1 MEEKLYDYMDWAEI
15 EAVVYSEENHPRDI
29 LGPRVT
35 EDGILIQAFF
45 PGATRAA
52 VHTIRDGKQT
62 EMVCEDEAGFFAVLL
77 PGKKIPSYTLIYWD
91 GDGNQMEHYDPYAY
105 PMQFTEQ
112 EQKQFENGI
121 CYSIYEKLGAHP
133 VKIDGVSGVYFAVWA
148 PNAIRVSVVGN
159 FNNWDGRAY
168 QMNLLESGI
177 YELFIPG
184 VRAGDIYKYEIKAKG
199 GLTYLKSDPYANAA
213 QLRPNNASVVVDLG
227 KYAWQDE
234 NWMKKRGVTQGDKA
248 PISVYEVH
256 LGSWKKPDDGREFYN
271 YREIAPMLASYV
283 KELGYTHVELMPVM
297 EHPLDESW
305 GYQVTGYYAPTARYG
320 TPDDFRYFM
329 DTMHQNDIGVI
340 LDWVPAHF
348 PRDTFGLSAFDG
360 TCLYEHFDP
369 RQGSHPHWG
378 TLIYNYGRPEVKNFL
393 IANALFWAKE
403 YHADGIRMDAVAS
416 MLYLDYGKQDGEW
429 VANIYGGNEN
439 LEAIEFLKHLNSI
452 FKKEFPDAL
461 LIAEESTAW
470 PKVPFTE
477 QMRDEGYTILCPQ
490 MAPIHFDLVKEVF
503 RGAGYNLELL
513 PSTDHDA
520 VEAGLRY
527 VNNDICYPSILVT
540 GQIMEAIE
548 SGRYDLSK
556 TAVVISQTGGGCRAT
571 NYIALI
577 RKALRESGHP
587 EIPVI
592 SLSAVALGEDN
603 PGFKITPALLKQAV
617 YAVLFGD
624 VMMQMLYRCRPYEAT
639 PGAANALYEEYMA
652 RARKLAPKFNRHN
665 YTKLCREAIRAF
677 DTMPLVGEGTKPRV
691 GVVGEILV
699 KFHPTANNHVV
710 DVIEREGCEAVVPGL
725 LDFFLYSMSN
735 AELQKDELGS
745 SATTRAGMQA
755 LIKLV
760 DWMRTPVEE
769 MLEKSRR
776 FEAPERIGTMAEKAR
791 TVLSVCNNMGEGWLL
806 TAEMLDLI
814 DHGAPNIICTQ
825 PFACLPNHV
834 VGKAVIKELR
844 RQHPESNIV
853 AVDYD
858 PGASEVNQ
866 LNRIKL
872 MISVAKENM
881 RAGKGFKLEKV
892 APLAM
897 DEVTGQMRAHDDCV
911 SCGPAS
917 EEAVTSVA
925 KRLGRGIKK

>member
-1 MEEKLYDYMDWAEI
+1 M
-15 EAVVYSEENHPRDI
+15 
-29 LGPRVT
+29 
-35 EDGILIQAFF
+35 
-45 PGATRAA
+45 
-52 VHTIRDGKQT
+52 
-62 EMVCEDEAGFFAVLL
+62 
-77 PGKKIPSYTLIYWD
+77 
-91 GDGNQMEHYDPYAY
+91 
-105 PMQFTEQ
+105 
-112 EQKQFENGI
+112 
-121 CYSIYEKLGAHP
+121 
-133 VKIDGVSGVYFAVWA
+133 
-148 PNAIRVSVVGN
+148 
-159 FNNWDGRAY
+159 
-168 QMNLLESGI
+168 
-177 YELFIPG
+177 
-184 VRAGDIYKYEIKAKG
+184 
-199 GLTYLKSDPYANAA
+199 
-213 QLRPNNASVVVDLG
+213 
-227 KYAWQDE
+227 
-234 NWMKKRGVTQGDKA
+234 
-248 PISVYEVH
+248 
-256 LGSWKKPDDGREFYN
+256 
-271 YREIAPMLASYV
+271 
-283 KELGYTHVELMPVM
+283 
-297 EHPLDESW
+297 
-305 GYQVTGYYAPTARYG
+305 
-320 TPDDFRYFM
+320 
-329 DTMHQNDIGVI
+329 
-340 LDWVPAHF
+340 
-348 PRDTFGLSAFDG
+348 
-360 TCLYEHFDP
+360 
-369 RQGSHPHWG
+369 
-378 TLIYNYGRPEVKNFL
+378 
-393 IANALFWAKE
+393 
-403 YHADGIRMDAVAS
+403 
-416 MLYLDYGKQDGEW
+416 
-429 VANIYGGNEN
+429 
-439 LEAIEFLKHLNSI
+439 
-452 FKKEFPDAL
+452 
-461 LIAEESTAW
+461 
-470 PKVPFTE
+470 
-477 QMRDEGYTILCPQ
+477 
-490 MAPIHFDLVKEVF
+490 
-503 RGAGYNLELL
+503 
-513 PSTDHDA
+513 
-520 VEAGLRY
+520 
-527 VNNDICYPSILVT
+527 
-540 GQIMEAIE
+540 
-548 SGRYDLSK
+548 
-556 TAVVISQTGGGCRAT
+556 
-571 NYIALI
+571 
-577 RKALRESGHP
+577 
-587 EIPVI
+587 I

-603 PGFKITPALLKQAV
+603 PGFKVTPALLKQAV

-665 YTKLCREAIRAF
+665 YTKLAREAIRAF

-776 FEAPERIGTMAEKAR
+776 FEAPERIGTMADKAR

-897 DEVTGQMRAHDDCV
+897 DEVTGQMRAHDGCV
-911 SCGPAS
+911 SCGS
-917 EEAVTSVA
+917 VDESAVASVA
-925 KRLGRGIKK
+925 ERLGRGIKK

>member
-1 MEEKLYDYMDWAEI
+1 MKMEEKLYDYMDWAEI

-133 VKIDGVSGVYFAVWA
+133 VKIDGISGVYFAVWA

-393 IANALFWAKE
+393 IANALYWVE
-403 YHADGIRMDAVAS
+403 ECHVDGLRVDAVAS
-416 MLYLDYGKQDGEW
+416 MLYLDYGKKDGEW
-429 VANIYGGNEN
+429 VANKYGGNKN
-439 LEAIEFLKHLNSI
+439 LEAIEFFKHLNSVVLGRNHG
-452 FKKEFPDAL
+452 AMM
-461 LIAEESTAW
+461 IAEESTAW
-470 PKVPFTE
+470 PKVTGKPEEDGLGFSHKWNMGWMNDFLEYMKLDPYFRKWNHNKMTFSMTYAYAE
-477 QMRDEGYTILCPQ
+477 KYILVLSHDEVVHLKCSMINKMPGLYDDKFANLRAGYTYMLGHPGKKLLFMGQEFAQLQEWSEARELDWYLLAEDKHQQ
-490 MAPIHFDLVKEVF
+490 MQ
-503 RGAGYNLELL
+503 N
-513 PSTDHDA
+513 
-520 VEAGLRY
+520 Y
-527 VNNDICYPSILVT
+527 V
-540 GQIMEAIE
+540 
-548 SGRYDLSK
+548 
-556 TAVVISQTGGGCRAT
+556 
-571 NYIALI
+571 
-577 RKALRESGHP
+577 KALLH
-587 EIPVI
+587 
-592 SLSAVALGEDN
+592 LY
-603 PGFKITPALLKQAV
+603 KKTPALYDADQDPCGFEWINADDADRSIFSFVRHSKDGKSNL
-617 YAVLFGD
+617 LF
-624 VMMQMLYRCRPYEAT
+624 VINFTPVARPDY
-639 PGAANALYEEYMA
+639 
-652 RARKLAPKFNRHN
+652 
-665 YTKLCREAIRAF
+665 
-677 DTMPLVGEGTKPRV
+677 RV
-691 GVVGEILV
+691 GVPKRKQYRLV
-699 KFHPTANNHVV
+699 LDGDATEFGGNTTERPVV
-710 DVIEREGCEAVVPGL
+710 
-725 LDFFLYSMSN
+725 Y
-735 AELQKDELGS
+735 
-745 SATTRAGMQA
+745 
-755 LIKLV
+755 
-760 DWMRTPVEE
+760 
-769 MLEKSRR
+769 
-776 FEAPERIGTMAEKAR
+776 
-791 TVLSVCNNMGEGWLL
+791 
-806 TAEMLDLI
+806 
-814 DHGAPNIICTQ
+814 
-825 PFACLPNHV
+825 
-834 VGKAVIKELR
+834 KAVKSECDGR
-844 RQHPESNIV
+844 EYSF
-853 AVDYD
+853 AYD
-858 PGASEVNQ
+858 LPAYGIA
-866 LNRIKL
+866 I
-872 MISVAKENM
+872 
-881 RAGKGFKLEKV
+881 FKF
-892 APLAM
+892 
-897 DEVTGQMRAHDDCV
+897 
-911 SCGPAS
+911 
-917 EEAVTSVA
+917 
-925 KRLGRGIKK
+925 